1 MSAVDEKRFKALG
14 RDFVAR
20 FDFNAMCAVEEA
32 RGGAGF
38 LEIAG
43 PFLQQLDESDRDD
56 PAKAIAAAQ
65 KLKFADVRLIL
76 CEALRHAEPNI
87 DLVDAGEIIGDIGL
101 QGAMEIVAWAIVK
114 AMGGG
119 SGDAGENPLKK
130 APLRGRANTG

>member
-1 MSAVDEKRFKALG
+1 MSALDEKRFKALG

-20 FDFNAMCAVEEA
+20 FDFNAMCAVEQA

-43 PFLQQLDESDRDD
+43 PFLQQLDEQDRED

-87 DLVDAGEIIGDIGL
+87 DETDAGKIIGSIGL
-101 QGAMEIVAWAIVK
+101 QAAMEVVAWAIVK

-119 SGDAGENPLKK
+119 TGDAGENPPKK
-130 APLRGRANTG
+130 APGRGRAPTG